1 MQFSIIAACDAQR
14 GIGKQG
20 TIPWVLKPDMEH
32 FRAVTVGDTSTG
44 KQNAVIMGKTT
55 WLSLPEKFRPL
66 PNRLNIV
73 LSFDP
78 LELPDGVH
86 LAASFDEALQIAS
99 QDSATNEIFTIGG
112 GSVYAQT
119 IQDPRCQTVYL
130 TEIDHDFQCDTF
142 FPSIPDGF
150 VRSVE
155 HEDRTSE
162 GITYRFVR
170 YYRAA

>member
-1 MQFSIIAACDAQR
+1 MRFSIIAACDAKH

-20 TIPWVLKPDMEH
+20 TIPWNLKPDMEH
-32 FRAVTVGDTSTG
+32 FRSVTVGHSPSG

-78 LELPDGVH
+78 LELPDGVR
-86 LAASFDEALQIAS
+86 LAATLDEALHIAS
-99 QDSATNEIFTIGG
+99 QDQAVNEIFVIGG

-130 TEIDHDFQCDTF
+130 TEVDHDYECDTF
-142 FPSIPDGF
+142 FPTIPGGF
-150 VRSVE
+150 VRSVG
-155 HEDRTSE
+155 HEDVTPE

-170 YYRAA
+170 YDRAA